1 MNNDDQLGD
10 GFLKGLVAG
19 VIAIAILALLLPRGD
34 DPDETGGAAERARPA
49 AVFSSG
55 SLEHENSR
63 DGMPV
68 FTASNVGP
76 GTLVEGA
83 VTIANTGKANGYF
96 SLSQADLTD
105 MPGPN
110 GGALSEKLALE
121 IVDVTRASKPVP
133 VYRGPFAALGVRP
146 LGFIRAGDEHRY
158 RFTAMLSDSGG
169 PASPVSG
176 DNALRGSSTSA
187 RFVWSAVQG
196 AAPGKPGAPS
206 KPPVPRRDRRP
217 PRLRVSFAKV
227 QRLLTR
233 PFVET
238 KAACS
243 EACTVTVT
251 GTARSSRAFEVRQ
264 VRRTVRAGRS
274 VRVRLRLSRPAL
286 RSVRRRLRAGRP
298 VTVRMRFVAV
308 DRAGNRSAVR
318 RTLRLR
324 PRPR

>member
-1 MNNDDQLGD
+1 M
-10 GFLKGLVAG
+10 KGLVAG

-34 DPDETGGAAERARPA
+34 DPDESGGAAERARAA

-76 GTLVEGA
+76 GTLVEGG

-121 IVDVTRASKPVP
+121 IVDVTRASMPVP

-176 DNALRGSSTSA
+176 DSALRGSSTSA

-196 AAPGKPGAPS
+196 AAPGLSRAA
-206 KPPVPRRDRRP
+206 RDRRP

-238 KAACS
+238 RAACS